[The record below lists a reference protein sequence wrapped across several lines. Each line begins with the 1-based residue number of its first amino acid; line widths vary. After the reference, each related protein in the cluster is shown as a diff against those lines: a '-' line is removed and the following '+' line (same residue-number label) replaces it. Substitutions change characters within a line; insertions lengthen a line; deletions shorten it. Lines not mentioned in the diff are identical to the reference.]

1 MAQNTNSDT
10 LSVAWGLQDE
20 TFEEDKIKFCFFI
33 PLTNDYYK
41 LEILLGLILDFLIKV
56 SVIAYLI
63 LQDLNLP
70 SWYGFIIFGIV
81 WNCFY
86 YFIMDRC
93 LKKEDVMLF
102 YFNFQIQM
110 IVGVLILF
118 TLIPLSW
125 KVRTEDYKLGISDV
139 VI

>member
-63 LQDLNLP
+63 VQDL
-70 SWYGFIIFGIV
+70 
-81 WNCFY
+81 
-86 YFIMDRC
+86 
-93 LKKEDVMLF
+93 
-102 YFNFQIQM
+102 
-110 IVGVLILF
+110 
-118 TLIPLSW
+118 T
-125 KVRTEDYKLGISDV
+125 DYP
-139 VI
+139 